1 MAGRQ
6 TAIRAGGLW
15 RAPKAY
21 ADVRYDVDVNGRIVQ
36 VVVHRANGHF
46 VVSVDGREW
55 TIDAARVDA
64 HTLSLL
70 VGSSSQEVTVAT
82 DATPGQLAVGV
93 KGVPLSVTVNGR
105 RRWARK
111 EEGGA
116 AGGPQQLVAPMPGK
130 IIRVLAK
137 VGAAVQPRQ
146 PLIVVEAMKMENEL
160 RATRQGVVSE
170 LLVKEGQSV
179 DAGALLLVVAPE

>member
-1 MAGRQ
+1 M
-6 TAIRAGGLW
+6 
-15 RAPKAY
+15 
-21 ADVRYDVDVNGRIVQ
+21 RYDVDVNGRIVR
-36 VVVHRANGHF
+36 VVVRRANGHF

-82 DATPGQLAVGV
+82 DATPGQFAVGV
-93 KGVPLSVTVNGR
+93 NGVPLSVTVNGR

-116 AGGPQQLVAPMPGK
+116 AGGPQQLIAPMPGK

-137 VGAAVQPRQ
+137 VGGAVQPRQ

-160 RATRQGVVSE
+160 RATRNGIVSE

-179 DAGALLLVVAPE
+179 DAGTLLLVVAPE